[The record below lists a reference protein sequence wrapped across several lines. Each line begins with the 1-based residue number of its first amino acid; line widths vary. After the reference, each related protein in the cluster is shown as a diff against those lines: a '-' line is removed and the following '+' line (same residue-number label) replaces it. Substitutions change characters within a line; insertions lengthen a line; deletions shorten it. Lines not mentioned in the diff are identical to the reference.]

1 MTDVLRIKRRVS
13 GGAGAPSGLANAE
26 LAYNEV
32 DHILYYGEGTG
43 GSGGSA
49 SVIAAI
55 AGQGLAYNSNP
66 TMNGSVAAGAASL
79 WARGDHVHPVDTSR
93 ASVASVPLAQTDLPL
108 VDSGTGV
115 TGTGTTYARNDHRH
129 PIDLTRA
136 PLDNPVF
143 TGDARLTTSPVNTD
157 NDKSIASTEFVKG
170 QRLDQFA
177 LPTATVNMNGQI
189 VSNVQQ
195 GTAGTDVA
203 TRAYVDANSAGL
215 VAHTAVAAATVANI
229 TLSGA
234 QTIDGVAVTTSNRVL
249 VKDQA
254 AAQTNGI
261 YVVQTGA
268 WSRAADMD
276 VWTEVPQAYVL
287 VSNGTVNA
295 ASGWVCNSSP
305 GGTLETT
312 PITWQQ
318 FSQQTQ
324 VTAGAGLTRTGNQ
337 FDVVGVANQIIV
349 NADDIGIHSG
359 YVGQSSITTLGTI
372 AGSAV
377 WNATTIAMGKG
388 GTGATSIASGY
399 VTSNGSL
406 LSSVSTIP
414 NTAINGLGTMSTQAA
429 NNVAITGGTIENV
442 VFDMGTF

>member
-1 MTDVLRIKRRVS
+1 
-13 GGAGAPSGLANAE
+13 
-26 LAYNEV
+26 
-32 DHILYYGEGTG
+32 
-43 GSGGSA
+43 
-49 SVIAAI
+49 
-55 AGQGLAYNSNP
+55 
-66 TMNGSVAAGAASL
+66 
-79 WARGDHVHPVDTSR
+79 
-93 ASVASVPLAQTDLPL
+93 
-108 VDSGTGV
+108 
-115 TGTGTTYARNDHRH
+115 
-129 PIDLTRA
+129 
-136 PLDNPVF
+136 
-143 TGDARLTTSPVNTD
+143 
-157 NDKSIASTEFVKG
+157 
-170 QRLDQFA
+170 
-177 LPTATVNMNGQI
+177 MNGQI
-189 VSNVQQ
+189 ISNVQQ
-195 GTAGTDVA
+195 GTAGTDAA

-268 WSRAADMD
+268 WSRATDMD

-295 ASGWVCNSSP
+295 ASGWVCNSAP
-305 GGTLETT
+305 GGTMETT

-349 NADDIGIHSG
+349 NADDIGIHAS

-372 AGSAV
+372 GTGT

-388 GTGATSIASGY
+388 GTGSTAIATGY
-399 VTSNGSL
+399 VLSNGANL
-406 LSSVSTIP
+406 VSQTTIP
-414 NTAINGLGTMSTQAA
+414 NTVITGLGTMSTQAA